1 MADCPCNCNDPSHVR
16 HAPKTWLLQL
26 QTDGAG
32 VSALA
37 RLPEGRHWAV
47 LGNQNGGNPYQV
59 WVRWGGKDVQV
70 DVVPNGLHTS
80 TMLPCFPDGFVYL
93 SGATP
98 NTLYLLAVTE

>member
-1 MADCPCNCNDPSHVR
+1 
-16 HAPKTWLLQL
+16 
-26 QTDGAG
+26 
-32 VSALA
+32 
-37 RLPEGRHWAV
+37 
-47 LGNQNGGNPYQV
+47 
-59 WVRWGGKDVQV
+59 VRWGGKDVQV